1 MKFKE
6 PLQSHS
12 QMTHTDSSSL
22 TPQTS
27 SAKRNLPLLP
37 HFEHLLA
44 SLQVRISRLIS
55 VIFDLSIYT
64 FLVCVFFCLVFAYF
78 IKLHLCCF
86 FFVSLPIVIFQ
97 AHLCS
102 NSIIK

>member
-1 MKFKE
+1 MKIKE

-44 SLQVRISRLIS
+44 SFQVRISRLIS
-55 VIFDLSIYT
+55 VIFDLSIFIY
-64 FLVCVFFCLVFAYF
+64 FFCVFFSVVFLGLFCIFYY
-78 IKLHLCCF
+78 IT
-86 FFVSLPIVIFQ
+86 FVLFSIVIFQ
-97 AHLCS
+97 AHLCM
-102 NSIIK
+102 

>member
-64 FLVCVFFCLVFAYF
+64 FLVCVFFSVLFLHILLNYICVVF
-78 IKLHLCCF
+78 L
-86 FFVSLPIVIFQ
+86 
-97 AHLCS
+97 
-102 NSIIK
+102 